1 MPDML
6 VRLYALPPV
15 DNAMAKMAQEGV
27 AIRRPQPHERTVVR
41 AFVEKHFSVGWAD
54 EAMVAFAHEPIT
66 AYIAAVDKRIV
77 GFGAYE
83 CTRRGFFGPTGVATD
98 WRGKG
103 IGLALLLQC
112 LHGMWDMGYAYGI
125 IGGAGPVDF
134 YTKAVGAKL
143 IPDSVPGIYCPV
155 VTET

>member
-6 VRLYALPPV
+6 VRLYALPLADSAIEKV
-15 DNAMAKMAQEGV
+15 AQQGV
-27 AIRRPQPHERTVVR
+27 VIRRPQPHERTILR
-41 AFVEKHFSVGWAD
+41 AFVEKHFSAGWAD
-54 EAMVAFAHEPIT
+54 EVMVAFAHQPIS
-66 AYIAAVDKRIV
+66 AYVAASDKRII
-77 GFGAYE
+77 GFGVYE
-83 CTRRGFFGPTGVATD
+83 CTRRGFFGPTGVAAD

-112 LHGMWDMGYAYGI
+112 LYGMWGMGYAYGI
-125 IGGAGPVDF
+125 IGGAGPVEF
-134 YTKAVGAKL
+134 YSKAVGAQV